1 VSAHYAELHCLSD
14 FSFGRG
20 ASSAGELFER
30 AQQQGYHALAIT
42 DEGSLAG
49 IVRALE
55 ASRATGVPL
64 IVGSEIRC
72 DDGLNLVLLA
82 ETLEGY
88 STLCRLL
95 TRARRRSAKGGY
107 SLTRDDL
114 DNGLPGLLL
123 LWLPDETPAR
133 LDGQWLQQRFDGRL
147 WLAVELHRGPD
158 DARRL
163 QELLA
168 LSTALGIPAVASGD
182 VHMHVRSRRA
192 LQDTI
197 TAIRHRT
204 TIAQA
209 GMRLFPNG
217 ERHLRTRRALAAIY
231 PQQLLD
237 ETLRIAARCRFSL
250 DDLRYE
256 YPHELVPAGHTPTTW
271 LRQLTE
277 EGIRW
282 RWPETGDGRHDAARE
297 KALPLIEKELAL
309 VARLGYEP
317 YFLTVH
323 DIVRFAR
330 GRRILCQGRGSAANS
345 AVCFAL
351 GITEIDPGRMNVLF
365 ERFLSEERKEP
376 PDIDVDFEHE
386 RREEVIQYI
395 YQRYGRERAALTA
408 TVIRYRARSAVRDVA
423 RALGLPEDQLAQLS
437 RSTSSWSTDAP
448 ADERLREYGFDPGT
462 PLMQRLVMLVAQLLG
477 KPRHLSQHVGGFV
490 ISEAP
495 LHTLVP
501 VENAAMP
508 DRTII
513 QWDKDDLDILGLLK
527 VDVLALGMLTCVRK
541 TLDLLRAH
549 RGRDLTPATIPAED
563 KRTYGMIQRGDV
575 IGVFQVESRAQMAM
589 LPRLKP
595 ACFYDLVIEVAIV
608 RPGPIQGG
616 MVHPY
621 LRRRQGLDPVDYPS
635 EELRPVFERTLGI
648 PLFQEQVMQL
658 AITAAEYTP
667 GEADQL
673 RRAMA
678 AWKRHGGMGPHH
690 ERLVTRMV
698 ERGYTMEYAERI
710 FEQIKGFGSYGFPES
725 HAASFA
731 LITYVSCW
739 LKCHEPAAFSCALLN
754 SLPMGFYQPP
764 QLVADARRHGIDVRP
779 VDVRYS
785 DWDCTL
791 EPWPGDV
798 ARQPALRLG
807 MRLVQ
812 GLREDAAVRI
822 SVARA
827 QAPFR
832 DLDDLAF
839 RAGLD
844 RATLG
849 QLAEAAALRGL
860 SGHRHRARWS
870 TAGTEKQLPL
880 FAGTQGVAESRIAI
894 PPPSTV
900 ENTRADYAST
910 GLTLGTH
917 PVALIRRQLS
927 QRRYRRSTELAA
939 LPNGRNARFAGIVIL
954 RQRPQTASGVTFLTL
969 EDESGMV
976 NVVVWQQVAERQRR
990 VFLESQLLAVEG
1002 RMESADGSQHLIA
1015 TRLDDLSPLLAGL
1028 STHSRD
1034 FR

>member
-1 VSAHYAELHCLSD
+1 MSAPYAELHCLSD

-30 AQQQGYHALAIT
+30 AQQQGYRALAIT

-72 DDGLNLVLLA
+72 DDGLNLVLLV

-88 STLCRLL
+88 STLCQLL
-95 TRARRRSAKGGY
+95 TQGRRRSAKGEY
-107 SLTRDDL
+107 SLDRNDL
-114 DNGLPGLLL
+114 AGGLPGLLL
-123 LWLPDETPAR
+123 LWLPDEIPSR
-133 LDGQWLQQRFDGRL
+133 QDGQWLQQRFHGRL

-163 QELLA
+163 EELLA
-168 LSTALGIPAVASGD
+168 LSASLGIPAVASGD

-197 TAIRHRT
+197 TAIHHRT

-231 PQQLLD
+231 PRQLLD

-250 DDLRYE
+250 EEIRYE
-256 YPHELVPAGHTPTTW
+256 YPHELVPPGHTPTTW

-309 VARLGYEP
+309 IARLGYEP

-330 GRRILCQGRGSAANS
+330 GEHILCQGRGSAANS

-448 ADERLREYGFDPGT
+448 ASGQLREYGFDPDA
-462 PLMQRLVMLVAQLLG
+462 PLMRRLVALVAQLLG

-490 ISEAP
+490 ISESP

-501 VENAAMP
+501 IENAAMP

-513 QWDKDDLDILGLLK
+513 QWDKDDLDVLGLLK

-549 RGRDLTPATIPAED
+549 RDRDLTPATIPAED
-563 KRTYGMIQRGDV
+563 PTTYAMIQRGDV

-621 LRRRQGLDPVDYPS
+621 LRRRQGLEPVDYPS

-678 AWKRHGGMGPHH
+678 AWKRHGGLEVHR
-690 ERLVTRMV
+690 ERLFTGMAKK
-698 ERGYTMEYAERI
+698 GYTREFAERI

-785 DWDCTL
+785 EWDCTL
-791 EPWPGDV
+791 EPWPDDA

-812 GLREDAAVRI
+812 GLRQEAAGRI
-822 SVARA
+822 SSARA
-827 QAPFR
+827 QASFR

-839 RAGLD
+839 RAELD

-860 SGHRHRARWS
+860 AGHRHRARWN
-870 TAGTEKQLPL
+870 TAGTEQQLPL
-880 FAGTQGVAESRIAI
+880 FAGTQGVVESRIAI

-927 QRRYRRSTELAA
+927 QRRYRRSTELAT
-939 LPNGRNARFAGIVIL
+939 LPNGRHARFAGIVIL

-1015 TRLDDLSPLLAGL
+1015 TRLENLSPLLAGL
-1028 STHSRD
+1028 STNSRD

>member
-1 VSAHYAELHCLSD
+1 MSAQYAELHCLSD

-30 AQQQGYHALAIT
+30 AQQQGYRALAIT

-72 DDGLNLVLLA
+72 DDGLNLVLLV

-88 STLCRLL
+88 STLCQLL
-95 TRARRRSAKGGY
+95 TQGRRRSAKGEY

-114 DNGLPGLLL
+114 DDGLPGLLL
-123 LWLPDETPAR
+123 LWLPDEIPSQ
-133 LDGQWLQQRFDGRL
+133 LDGQWLQQRFHGRL

-163 QELLA
+163 EELLA
-168 LSTALGIPAVASGD
+168 LSASLGIPAVASGG

-197 TAIRHRT
+197 TAIHHRT

-231 PQQLLD
+231 PRQLLD

-250 DDLRYE
+250 EEIRYE
-256 YPHELVPAGHTPTTW
+256 YPHELVPPGHTPTTW

-309 VARLGYEP
+309 IARLGYEP

-330 GRRILCQGRGSAANS
+330 GEHILCQGRGSAANS

-448 ADERLREYGFDPGT
+448 ASGQLREYGFDPDA
-462 PLMQRLVMLVAQLLG
+462 PLMQRLVALVAQLLG

-490 ISEAP
+490 ISESP

-501 VENAAMP
+501 IENAAMP

-513 QWDKDDLDILGLLK
+513 QWDKDDLDVLGLLK

-541 TLDLLRAH
+541 TLDLLRRH
-549 RGRDLTPATIPAED
+549 RNQDYTAATIPAED
-563 KRTYGMIQRGDV
+563 PTTYAMIQRGDV

-621 LRRRQGLDPVDYPS
+621 LRRRQGLEPVDYPS

-678 AWKRHGGMGPHH
+678 AWKRHGGLEVHR
-690 ERLVTRMV
+690 ERLFTGMAKK
-698 ERGYTMEYAERI
+698 GYTREFAERI

-791 EPWPGDV
+791 EPWPDDA

-812 GLREDAAVRI
+812 GLREEAAGRI
-822 SVARA
+822 SSARA
-827 QAPFR
+827 QASFR

-839 RAGLD
+839 RAELD

-860 SGHRHRARWS
+860 AGHRHRARWS
-870 TAGTEKQLPL
+870 TAGTEQQLPL
-880 FAGTQGVAESRIAI
+880 FAGTQGVVESRIAI

-927 QRRYRRSTELAA
+927 QRRYRRSTELAT
-939 LPNGRNARFAGIVIL
+939 LPNGRHARFAGIVIL

-1002 RMESADGSQHLIA
+1002 RMESADGSQHLVA
-1015 TRLDDLSPLLAGL
+1015 TRLENLSPLLAGL
-1028 STHSRD
+1028 STSSRD